1 METDYKE
8 EKMTN
13 RILAIAGFVIFIGL
27 LIYGIESVKNE
38 IRSHAFLTQARTTTS
53 TASAVDLTVLSA
65 YLYAL
70 YNEINYSN
78 TMAREVAVKQYPEL
92 KNDLEYYQFMNTL
105 VFKRSTPGIFK
116 HRPLRE
122 QFKENYDALVKR
134 YGEEHPED
142 KQPIE

>member
-1 METDYKE
+1 MTTAYQE

-13 RILAIAGFVIFIGL
+13 RILAIAGFVIFVGL
-27 LIYGIESVKNE
+27 LIYGVDAIKKEV
-38 IRSHAFLTQARTTTS
+38 RSHAFMTQPRTTTS

-65 YLYAL
+65 YLYAI

-92 KNDLEYYQFMNTL
+92 KNDLEYYQFVNTL

-122 QFKENYDALVKR
+122 QFKESYDTLVKR
-134 YGEEHPED
+134 Y
-142 KQPIE
+142 